1 VSETPVLVVAA
12 VIERDGRLLICQRS
26 AHDRYPLKWEFPG
39 GKVEPGEDPRAAL
52 ARELEEELALRAVIG
67 EEILSYEYCYPERTP
82 IRLIFFRV
90 PHYEGEPR
98 NRQFADTRWE
108 TPARL
113 PAYDFVDGDRE
124 FVARLA
130 GGSISFAAASPPG

>member
-1 VSETPVLVVAA
+1 MSESPVQVVAA
-12 VIERDGRLLICQRS
+12 VIERDRRVLVCQRN
-26 AHDRYPLKWEFPG
+26 AEDRYPLKWEFPG

-52 ARELEEELALRAVIG
+52 GRELEEELSIRAVIG
-67 EEILSYEYCYPERTP
+67 EEILSYEYCYPQRTP

-90 PHYEGEPR
+90 PDYEGEPR

-108 TPARL
+108 TPAGL

-130 GGSISFAAASPPG
+130 RGEL